1 MPADRHMT
9 AGEAAA
15 DTVAFPRARTLRPH
29 KPGEGETILWQ
40 GRPTMLV
47 RKLLELVGFL
57 VLLALLTWFAV
68 ELIRPHFAGSAF
80 AGQPDAS
87 ALPLVLAM
95 VAGVLLIIALPVWLR
110 SNARARA
117 RFMLT
122 NRRAL
127 VWLGDRIVG
136 EALLFGADMRVGASE
151 VSFETGNLYLD
162 WRLKDE
168 GVDRVRFEQISE
180 ALAVAELAEANGAR
194 WIDRPADP
202 PADPQGSSGS

>member
-15 DTVAFPRARTLRPH
+15 DSVAFPRARPLRPL
-29 KPGEGETILWQ
+29 KPGEGETVLWQ
-40 GRPTMLV
+40 GRPAMLV
-47 RKLLELVGFL
+47 RKLMELVGFL
-57 VLLALLTWFAV
+57 LLLGLLTWLAV

-95 VAGVLLIIALPVWLR
+95 VAGVLLIIAVPVWLR

-117 RFMLT
+117 RYMLT

-136 EALLFGADMRVGASE
+136 EAILFGADMRVGPSE
-151 VSFETGNLYLD
+151 VSFETGSLFLD

-168 GVDRVRFEQISE
+168 GVDRVRFEQIGE
-180 ALAVAELAEANGAR
+180 APAVAELAEAHGAR
-194 WIDRPADP
+194 WIDRPQP
-202 PADPQGSSGS
+202 PAEDPSPPAG